1 MTNRALFAVV
11 SVLLL
16 ATIATSGALAAVK
29 VSRVGWLSPG
39 SAQSHGPLFEA
50 FRTGMREQG
59 YVEGKDFEI
68 EQRWA
73 NGKVEDLPRLAR
85 ELATR
90 RVDVIVT
97 ASTPGTEAAKAATT
111 TIPIVSAVIGTDPV
125 AAGFVASL
133 ARPGGNLTGLSTLVE
148 DLIPKVFETLHL
160 ALPKARVVAVLSN
173 PTNPWSG
180 LYWRN
185 AQDAAR
191 VLGVRV
197 TRVDAGNPDEIDRA
211 FQHMAKLRPDAA
223 LVFADPFLVAQR
235 AQIVGLAAKNRLP
248 VIYPFSVFA
257 KTGGLL
263 SYGVK
268 LSENYRRS
276 ARFVDRILKGAR
288 PGDLPVELP
297 TSFELVANLRTAKAL
312 NIVFPQELLLQAT
325 ETIE

>member
-1 MTNRALFAVV
+1 MFV
-11 SVLLL
+11 SALLL
-16 ATIATSGALAAVK
+16 VAIATSDGFAATK
-29 VSRVGWLSPG
+29 VFRVGWLNPG

-50 FRTGMREQG
+50 FRVGMREQG
-59 YVEGKDFEI
+59 YVEGRDLVI

-73 NGKVEDLPRLAR
+73 NGKVEDLRRLAH
-85 ELATR
+85 ELAAL

-97 ASTPGTEAAKAATT
+97 ASTPGTEAAKSATT
-111 TIPIVSAVIGTDPV
+111 TIPVVSAVIGTDPV

-148 DLIPKVFETLHL
+148 DLIPKLFEILHL
-160 ALPKARVVAVLSN
+160 ALPKAHAVAVLSN

-185 AQDAAR
+185 AQEAAR
-191 VLGVRV
+191 TLGIKV
-197 TRVDAGNPDEIDRA
+197 TRVDAGSPQEIERA
-211 FQHMAKLRPDAA
+211 FEQMAKLRPDAA
-223 LVFADPFLVAQR
+223 LVFADPFMVAQR
-235 AQIVGLAAKNRLP
+235 VQIVGLASKNRLP

-257 KTGGLL
+257 QTGGLL

-276 ARFVDRILKGAR
+276 ARFVDRILRGAR

-312 NIVFPQELLLQAT
+312 NIAFPQELLLQAT